1 MPESGREFSGLREQE
16 ARGLKQSGLE
26 GGGGGELAES
36 RGAAGGW
43 GTEAMAPP
51 CLVEKLTVQLPPTP
65 RPAWSCGI
73 GGTRWGLRA
82 SASPRRP
89 PRGGCKDPTPS
100 CGVLSPQSQSGPAPR
115 SPVLCE
121 GKSESL
127 FPALWVLGRTPAPRG
142 SNQLVLVGKGHPL
155 GEAWAA

>member
-36 RGAAGGW
+36 RGAAGVGEPRPW
-43 GTEAMAPP
+43 LRPAWWRNSP
-51 CLVEKLTVQLPPTP
+51 CSCPHP

-73 GGTRWGLRA
+73 GRTRWGLRA

>member
-1 MPESGREFSGLREQE
+1 MPESGRESSGLREQE

-51 CLVEKLTVQLPPTP
+51 CLVEKLTVQLPPP

-127 FPALWVLGRTPAPRG
+127 FPALWALGRTPAPRG